1 MDSYWRCTDCNKL
14 VELNLDGEQS
24 RCAECG
30 SPRVKLV
37 LAKSRKPQPLTFAAA
52 RLLFAELRKALNL

>member
-1 MDSYWRCTDCNKL
+1 MDTYWRCAVCEKT

-30 SPRVKLV
+30 SPRVKLILPALKV
-37 LAKSRKPQPLTFAAA
+37 DWPLPQDTAKRLFA
-52 RLLFAELRKALNL
+52 RLREALNF

>member
-1 MDSYWRCTDCNKL
+1 MDTFWTCLVCEKP

-30 SPRVKLV
+30 SPRLKRIVP
-37 LAKSRKPQPLTFAAA
+37 KPQKAIPIAFTTAHT
-52 RLLFAELRKALNL
+52 LFSKMLEALNL